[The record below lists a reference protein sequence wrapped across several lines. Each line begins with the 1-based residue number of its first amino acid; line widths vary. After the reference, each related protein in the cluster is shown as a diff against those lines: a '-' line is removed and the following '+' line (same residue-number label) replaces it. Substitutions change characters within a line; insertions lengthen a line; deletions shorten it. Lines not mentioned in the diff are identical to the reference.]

1 MVLHPGTG
9 KNSDFHHLGY
19 RSAMKPIVIFRHA
32 RTEGP
37 GYLGQFLD
45 GKEIPWRLIRID
57 EGEALPGSALD
68 FSGIV
73 LMGGPMS
80 VNDDLPWIPPLLG
93 LIREAV
99 KVDIPVLG
107 HCLGGQLMTK
117 ALGGVV
123 YRNPVKEIGWGEVL
137 VDNNAEA
144 RCWFG
149 ELQKFQGFH
158 WHGETFTLP
167 AGAGRL
173 LTSGYCQN
181 QAYSMGKHLAFQC
194 HIEMTMGMV
203 KTWCE
208 VGAEE
213 LAKAAA
219 SPGVQQTAEILRDLE
234 SRVAAL
240 NAVAK
245 PIYERWIT
253 GLAA

>member
-1 MVLHPGTG
+1 
-9 KNSDFHHLGY
+9 
-19 RSAMKPIVIFRHA
+19 MKPVVIFRHA

-45 GKEIPWRLIRID
+45 EKKIPWKLIRID
-57 EGEALPGSALD
+57 EGEALPGSVLD
-68 FSGIV
+68 FSGVV

-80 VNDDLPWIPPLLG
+80 VNDDLHWIQPLLE
-93 LIREAV
+93 LIRAAV
-99 KVDIPVLG
+99 RADIPLLG

-123 YRNPVKEIGWGEVL
+123 SRNPVKEIGWGEVQ

-144 RCWFG
+144 RRWFG
-149 ELQKFQGFH
+149 ELQEFQGFH

-167 AGAGRL
+167 AGASHL
-173 LTSGYCQN
+173 LASGYCRN
-181 QAYSMGKHLAFQC
+181 QAYAIGKHLAFQC
-194 HIEMTMGMV
+194 HVEMTADMV

-208 VGAEE
+208 VGTEE
-213 LAKAAA
+213 LVQAAA
-219 SPGVQQTAEILRDLE
+219 SPGVQRTAEILHDLG

-245 PIYERWIT
+245 PVYERWIT
-253 GLAA
+253 GLAG